1 MASNN
6 TEAAERRRE
15 HWREVLRR
23 WELSGL
29 SQAAF
34 CRQRK
39 IPIWRFTWW
48 KKRLSEERP
57 TASGLFIPVRVA
69 PSPASSAEL
78 ELTLRGGRLLRFGAD
93 VPPARLAEIVAAVE
107 ACPASPRADGSC
119 PESQIC

>member
-1 MASNN
+1 MANSK

-23 WELSGL
+23 WESSGL

-57 TASGLFIPVRVA
+57 AANGLFVPVHVA
-69 PSPASSAEL
+69 PSATSSAEL

-93 VPPARLAEIVAAVE
+93 VPPARLAEIVAALE
-107 ACPASPRADGSC
+107 ACPAGSRRGGQAC
-119 PESQIC
+119 